1 MNILSKLNKK
11 LFIVLVFF
19 TIILSMN
26 SSPVNAAS
34 VSPHYDHKL
43 IYGINHFNYY
53 ITDSV
58 LNHEMS
64 GKLVNLINAAVNSWV
79 DTGYGWNPLYAYR
92 TYDSSISAMDIYLS
106 NQRVEGFIRCSVTF
120 WVGASASNPTQV
132 VPANSN
138 WVYTEAEMYITMMD
152 PNNDQKLQRVFA
164 NMFGQTFGLSLNSDP
179 SSVMCNFYTVTNAYK
194 PNQAD
199 HNALNEMYNN

>member
-11 LFIVLVFF
+11 LFIVLVLF

-64 GKLVNLINAAVNSWV
+64 GKLVNLINAAVNS
-79 DTGYGWNPLYAYR
+79 
-92 TYDSSISAMDIYLS
+92 
-106 NQRVEGFIRCSVTF
+106 
-120 WVGASASNPTQV
+120 
-132 VPANSN
+132 
-138 WVYTEAEMYITMMD
+138 
-152 PNNDQKLQRVFA
+152 
-164 NMFGQTFGLSLNSDP
+164 
-179 SSVMCNFYTVTNAYK
+179 
-194 PNQAD
+194 
-199 HNALNEMYNN
+199 